1 MLKKKTH
8 IDDNDIDLIDLLK
21 KCWNYKSYLI
31 IITLCCVIISG
42 IYSSTKS
49 KESSSKIR
57 LVSPNFLPVNSP
69 DLKYES
75 GIINS
80 EINYFIHF
88 NFYLKSSENFS
99 NFLKSKNYQFEN
111 KEYIGIKE
119 IKNSDNFSII
129 FTRNIDGVKIFNEY
143 IEFTKQKSRNN
154 LIEKIKIDNLN
165 MIKNLERSIKLAE
178 KINLISPQILNMY
191 TIDNARLPLKLLNN
205 TSFYLGTTVLKE
217 LLEQR
222 KKELAE
228 IESLEFNH
236 DPILLYPE
244 ASFKIG
250 LSLKNY
256 LINGFIIGLCLSF
269 LTIFLLIVSKN
280 RS

>member
-21 KCWNYKSYLI
+21 KFWSYKSYLI
-31 IITLCCVIISG
+31 IITLFCLIISG
-42 IYSSTKS
+42 IYSSIKV
-49 KESSSKIR
+49 KEFTSKIR

-80 EINYFIHF
+80 EINYFINF
-88 NFYLKSSENFS
+88 NFYLKSTGNFS
-99 NFLKSKNYQFEN
+99 KFLISKNYQFEN
-111 KEYIGIKE
+111 NEYIGIKE
-119 IKNSDNFSII
+119 IQNTDNFSII
-129 FTRNIDGVKIFNEY
+129 FTENIDGVKIFNEY
-143 IEFTKQKSRNN
+143 IEFTKQKSRQN
-154 LIEKIKIDNLN
+154 LIEKIKFDNLN
-165 MIKNLERSIKLAE
+165 MIKSLERSIKLAE

-191 TIDNARLPLKLLNN
+191 TIDNARLPLKLLND

-217 LLEQR
+217 LLEQQ
-222 KKELAE
+222 KNELAE
-228 IESLEFNH
+228 IENLEFNH

-244 ASFKIG
+244 ASYKVSS
-250 LSLKNY
+250 SLKNY
-256 LINGFIIGLCLSF
+256 LIKGLIIGLCISL
-269 LTIFLLIVSKN
+269 LTIFLLIVSRD